1 MMLCFE
7 YFVGRISKK
16 VVAGKGR
23 KRNQSRS
30 WKWWIKWRWESS
42 VCAGCAECVCVCV
55 GKSRFE
61 IRKLFSLAWI
71 VSSCLERCYDVVGE
85 GYYVKLLELAATQ
98 WLFTKSTMDSGEARE
113 VMESKQYGFP
123 SHRHDNFDRVRN
135 PNNQEDQNTID
146 REGTRKEKKSREG
159 TGLYWK
165 APRLHCPFRTPSTS
179 IHPSI
184 HTSIHTHTYIPTQF
198 INSSISSSLTSTST
212 HIPILI
218 SKPYHGTNLSDTYLS
233 LPSSSNHPSTQIFSA

>member
-146 REGTRKEKKSREG
+146 REGHEKRRRVGGVQVYIGKP
-159 TGLYWK
+159 LV
-165 APRLHCPFRTPSTS
+165 S
-179 IHPSI
+179 IALFEHLAHPSI
-184 HTSIHTHTYIPTQF
+184 HPYVHTYTYIHTHSIHQFEHLLFPYIYEHTHTYPHFQT
-198 INSSISSSLTSTST
+198 
-212 HIPILI
+212 
-218 SKPYHGTNLSDTYLS
+218 
-233 LPSSSNHPSTQIFSA
+233 LPRH